1 MKADRINKMSFISK
15 LLLGLV
21 LQGSLV
27 SCSSYNSSF
36 SCPDARGGRCLAM
49 DKIDHLINSG
59 EIEKVTGVDSACIGK
74 KCSAK
79 GKGKF
84 LNREKQ
90 LPALK
95 DATATSVYFP
105 EESGESK

>member
-1 MKADRINKMSFISK
+1 MKVDRINKMSLISK
-15 LLLGLV
+15 ILFCVV

-27 SCSSYNSSF
+27 SCSSYTSSF
-36 SCPDARGGRCLAM
+36 SCPDAKGGRCLAM

-59 EIEKVTGVDSACIGK
+59 EIEKITGVDNSCKGK
-74 KCSAK
+74 KCSSK
-79 GKGKF
+79 GKSKF

-95 DATATSVYFP
+95 ETTSTSVYFP
-105 EESGESK
+105 EESGERK